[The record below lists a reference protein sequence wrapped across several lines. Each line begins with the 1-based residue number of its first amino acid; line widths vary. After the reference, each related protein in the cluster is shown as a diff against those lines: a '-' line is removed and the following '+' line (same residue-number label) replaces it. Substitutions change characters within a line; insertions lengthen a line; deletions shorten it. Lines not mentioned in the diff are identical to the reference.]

1 MRSAIFLSLLLVFLT
16 ANASPIID
24 VDAVAEGSAVLLFWP
39 SLVGAAMI
47 MLVHLL
53 VPQFE
58 FMRKPSNVWVP
69 ASAGVALAYVFMD
82 IFPHLA
88 KSKAKLVSTGDSP
101 VYEFLT
107 QHIYFVSFVGFAVYL
122 GIVLA
127 EIIFHKE
134 NATADITFRSAP
146 AVIQFE
152 CISLAGYSFL
162 IGYLL
167 SEQITHRTEPAMLF
181 GLAMAIH
188 FAGLYYL
195 TRGNFPRLYDGTL
208 RYALAASVL
217 AGWLT
222 GVVFEISNTSLEL
235 WYSFLAGGMI
245 VVAAVYELPH
255 IHTRRQYWA
264 FLVGSGVFSLIIL
277 LIKAYEK

>member
-1 MRSAIFLSLLLVFLT
+1 MRSAIFLSLLLVLLT

-24 VDAVAEGSAVLLFWP
+24 AVAEGNAVLLFWP

-58 FMRKPSNVWVP
+58 FMRKPSNIWVP

-122 GIVLA
+122 GIVLSD
-127 EIIFHKE
+127 IIFHKE
-134 NATADITFRSAP
+134 NATADLTFRSAP
-146 AVIQFE
+146 VVIQFE

-167 SEQITHRTEPAMLF
+167 SEHITHRAEPAMLF

-188 FAGLYYL
+188 FAGLDYL
-195 TRGNFPRLYDGTL
+195 MRGHFPRLYDGML

-222 GVVFEISNTSLEL
+222 GVVLEISNARLEL
-235 WYSFLAGGMI
+235 WYSFLAGGII

-255 IHTRRQYWA
+255 IHTRRQYCA

>member
-1 MRSAIFLSLLLVFLT
+1 MRSTIFLSLFLVLLT
-16 ANASPIID
+16 ANASPI
-24 VDAVAEGSAVLLFWP
+24 VDAVAEESAGLLFWP

-53 VPQFE
+53 VPQFK
-58 FMRKPSNVWVP
+58 FMDKPDNVWVP
-69 ASAGVALAYVFMD
+69 ASAGIALAYVFVD

-101 VYEFLT
+101 VFEFLT
-107 QHIYFVSFVGFAVYL
+107 QHIYFVGLVGFAVYL
-122 GIVLA
+122 GIILSD
-127 EIIFHKE
+127 IIFRKE
-134 NATADITFRSAP
+134 NATADLTFRSAP

-162 IGYLL
+162 VGYLL
-167 SEQITHRTEPAMLF
+167 SEQITHRTESAILL

-188 FAGLYYL
+188 FAGLDHL
-195 TRGNFPRLYDGTL
+195 TRSHFQRLYDGTL
-208 RYALAASVL
+208 RYAFAASVL

-222 GVVFEISNTSLEL
+222 GAVLEISDASLDL
-235 WYSFLAGGMI
+235 GYSFLAGGII

-264 FLVGSGVFSLIIL
+264 FLVGSGVFSLMIF